1 MITRQQLA
9 DAYECCVDLVR
20 PKLRACGIN
29 HMKRLT
35 LEEFR
40 EYIKVNGWPM
50 NKDYQYLAD
59 LAMKSP
65 IQARLF

>member
-1 MITRQQLA
+1 MITRQQIA

-20 PKLRACGIN
+20 PRLRAAGIK

-40 EYIKVNGWPM
+40 EYIKVNGWPI
-50 NKDYQYLAD
+50 NKNYQQLAD
-59 LAMKSP
+59 IAMKSP
-65 IQARLF
+65 IEHRG

>member
-1 MITRQQLA
+1 MITRQQVA

-20 PKLRACGIN
+20 PRLRAAGIK
-29 HMKRLT
+29 HMKRLS

-50 NKDYQYLAD
+50 NQKYQYLVD